1 MAENQVDKT
10 REYKKQQMTAN
21 TSRLPGPRIPRTPD
35 YNASGPLEVPITQAL
50 KAFQGLIMALTSH
63 ASTA

>member
-35 YNASGPLEVPITQAL
+35 CNASGPLEVPMTQAL
-50 KAFQGLIMALTSH
+50 KAFQGLIIALTSQ